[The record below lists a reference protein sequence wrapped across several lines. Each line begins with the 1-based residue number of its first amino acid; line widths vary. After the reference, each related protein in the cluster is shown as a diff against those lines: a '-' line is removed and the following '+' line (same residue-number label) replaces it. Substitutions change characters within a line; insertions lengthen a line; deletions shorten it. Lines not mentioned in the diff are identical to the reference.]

1 MRIPRVYMPF
11 DHVHEG
17 FEIALSDS
25 AHHHLSTVLRMK
37 EGADIVIFNGAGVAW
52 EAKIT
57 QLLKRKGRVKLC
69 KAIAHNPESSL
80 KIHLAQG
87 VAKGDR
93 MDLIMQKAT
102 ELGVTDITPIITERG
117 NVKLDAERWEKKVA
131 HWQEII
137 INACEQSLRTTLP
150 RLHAP
155 IALSHW
161 FAALPEGKR
170 FILSPYAEQGL
181 KEQSIE
187 DNVTLLIGPEGG
199 LTETEVDLA
208 TQRYGFESLRM
219 GPRILR
225 TETAAIAAITLMQY
239 QFGDLS

>member
-25 AHHHLSTVLRMK
+25 AHHHLATVLRMK
-37 EGADIVIFNGAGVAW
+37 EGADIVLFNGRGIAW

-57 QLLKRKGRVKLC
+57 QLLKRQGRVKLL
-69 KAIAHNPESSL
+69 KSIDHNPESSL

-117 NVKLDAERWEKKVA
+117 NVKLDAERWEKKVG

-161 FAALPEGKR
+161 FAALPEGQR
-170 FILSPYAEQGL
+170 FILSPYATQGL
-181 KEQSIE
+181 REQAIKDS
-187 DNVTLLIGPEGG
+187 VTLLIGPEGG
-199 LTETEVDLA
+199 LTDTEVELA